1 MNCAKCGR
9 RLYVIFH
16 YSLSFLLM
24 ATLLLGCSTLQLKPK
39 ADAAIVRPPDY
50 EETANYYLFG
60 LVGKPYFDVYEVCHG
75 RPAEQI
81 QSVYMVSDLAIAA
94 STLFLYFP
102 KTVRVWCK
110 E

>member
-1 MNCAKCGR
+1 
-9 RLYVIFH
+9 
-16 YSLSFLLM
+16 M

-39 ADAAIVRPPDY
+39 VGAAIVRPPDY

-60 LVGKPYFDVYEVCHG
+60 LVGKPYFDVYEVCHS